1 MPVRSKRYQAL
12 LSLLEPG
19 RSYELSEA
27 VEILKKGASA
37 KFDET
42 VELSVRLGIDPKK
55 AEQAIRGTLSLP
67 HGIGKERRVAVLA
80 KGEQAME
87 ARGAGA
93 DFVGDKDLIDRI
105 AQGWTDFH
113 VLIATPDMMKEV
125 TRLGKILGPRG
136 LMPSPKTGTVSPT
149 VAPLVRQFKAGKL
162 SFKNDTYG
170 ILHLPVGK
178 VHFSST
184 QLEENIRSA
193 LRTIQRLKPPSAKGI
208 FLLSAHLCTTM
219 GPSIKLNLAK
229 I

>member
-1 MPVRSKRYQAL
+1 V
-12 LSLLEPG
+12 
-19 RSYELSEA
+19 
-27 VEILKKGASA
+27 KKSATA

-55 AEQAIRGTLSLP
+55 PEQAIRGTLSLP
-67 HGIGKERRVAVLA
+67 HGIGKEQRVAVLA
-80 KGEQAME
+80 KGEQARE
-87 ARGAGA
+87 AREAGA

-105 AQGWTDFH
+105 QQGWTDFQ

-125 TRLGKILGPRG
+125 TRVGKILGPRG
-136 LMPSPKTGTVSPT
+136 LMPSLKTGTVSPT

-170 ILHLPVGK
+170 ILHIPVGK
-178 VHFSST
+178 AHFSTT
-184 QLEENIRSA
+184 QLEENIRFA
-193 LRTIQRLKPPSAKGI
+193 LQSIQRLKPPSARGS